1 MEIDQVEHLSGAPL
15 EGRLLALPKNIRPGQ
30 KGLPWTNALAY
41 LACSLVTKKKKF
53 YNIDSRPDASRLAY
67 FW

>member
-30 KGLPWTNALAY
+30 KGLMPPGSHISGDNISEAGKSSLGSRCPLPEFGQAL
-41 LACSLVTKKKKF
+41 
-53 YNIDSRPDASRLAY
+53 
-67 FW
+67 